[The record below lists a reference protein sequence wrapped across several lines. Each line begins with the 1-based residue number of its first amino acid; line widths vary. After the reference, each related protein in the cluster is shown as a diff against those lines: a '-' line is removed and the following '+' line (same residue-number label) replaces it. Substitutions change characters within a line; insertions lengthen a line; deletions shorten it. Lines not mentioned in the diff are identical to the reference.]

1 MPTAKSEM
9 SDLAKN
15 SRHRIAVACLLV
27 LAAFNSAAA
36 APAIV
41 EACKSC
47 HAEDGAGVGRTI
59 VPVIAGMPAVH
70 IEEALYAYKDGAR
83 QCLEEP
89 VMCDT
94 AVLLTDENIADLA
107 AHYAAI
113 PRPSLD
119 ETVDDALA
127 DLGEPVHRK
136 LCARCHV
143 PPDDPDVADVLGPPL
158 HGQRADYLRYAL
170 ESYLSGTRENLL
182 DEMKEKISLLDEG
195 DVEALANYYGSYR
208 PDGP

>member
-1 MPTAKSEM
+1 MFDPIRNSGHFLSSALL
-9 SDLAKN
+9 LAL
-15 SRHRIAVACLLV
+15 SMVAP
-27 LAAFNSAAA
+27 AAA
-36 APAIV
+36 ATPVIV

-47 HAEDGAGVGRTI
+47 HAVDGTGVGKKI

-94 AVLLTDENIADLA
+94 AALLTDENVADLA
-107 AHYAAI
+107 QYYGALD
-113 PRPSLD
+113 RPSLD
-119 ETVDDALA
+119 ENVDDALA
-127 DLGEPVHRK
+127 AIGEPVHRK
-136 LCARCHV
+136 LCGRCHV

-170 ESYLSGTRENLL
+170 EAYLSGTRENLL

-195 DVEALANYYGSYR
+195 DVEALAHYYGSY
-208 PDGP
+208 

>member
-1 MPTAKSEM
+1 MRTAKREM
-9 SDLAKN
+9 SDLVEN
-15 SRHRIAVACLLV
+15 SRGCVHVACLL
-27 LAAFNSAAA
+27 LLTAFNTAAA

-47 HAEDGAGVGRTI
+47 HAEDGAGVGKKV

-107 AHYAAI
+107 AYYAAI

-119 ETVDDALA
+119 ETVDDGLA
-127 DLGEPVHRK
+127 ALGEPVHRK

-195 DVEALANYYGSYR
+195 DVEALTHYYGSF
-208 PDGP
+208 

>member
-1 MPTAKSEM
+1 MPTAKREM

-15 SRHRIAVACLLV
+15 SRHPIPIACLLV
-27 LAAFNSAAA
+27 LAACHPAAA
-36 APAIV
+36 APAIL

-47 HAEDGAGVGRTI
+47 HAEDGAGVGKAI

-113 PRPSLD
+113 PRPSLGQN
-119 ETVDDALA
+119 VDDALA
-127 DLGEPVHRK
+127 ALGEPVHRK

-195 DVEALANYYGSYR
+195 DVEALASYYGSYR

>member
-1 MPTAKSEM
+1 MRTAKSEM

-15 SRHRIAVACLLV
+15 SRHRLPLACLLV
-27 LAAFNSAAA
+27 LAACTSATA

-41 EACKSC
+41 AACKSC
-47 HAEDGAGVGRTI
+47 HAEDGSGVGNTV
-59 VPVIAGMPAVH
+59 VPIIAGMPAVH
-70 IEEALYAYKDGAR
+70 LEEALYAYKDGAR
-83 QCLEEP
+83 QCLDEP

-94 AVLLTDENIADLA
+94 AELLTDENIADLA
-107 AHYAAI
+107 EHYAAI

-119 ETVDDALA
+119 ETTDDELA
-127 DLGEPVHRK
+127 AIGEPVHRK

-170 ESYLSGTRENLL
+170 EAYLSGTRENLL

-195 DVEALANYYGSYR
+195 DVEALANYYGSYSPDR
-208 PDGP
+208 P

>member
-1 MPTAKSEM
+1 MRTANKEMPDPVRNSGLCVSIAAVLILTALSP
-9 SDLAKN
+9 
-15 SRHRIAVACLLV
+15 
-27 LAAFNSAAA
+27 AAA

-47 HAEDGAGVGRTI
+47 HAEDGAGVGKKT
-59 VPVIAGMPAVH
+59 VPIISGMPAVH

-94 AVLLTDENIADLA
+94 AVLLSDENIADLA
-107 AHYAAI
+107 EYYAAI

-119 ETVDDALA
+119 ETTDDELA
-127 DLGEPVHRK
+127 AIGEPVHRK
-136 LCARCHV
+136 LCARCHL
-143 PPDDPDVADVLGPPL
+143 PPDHPDAGDVLGPPL

-195 DVEALANYYGSYR
+195 DVEALANYYGSY
-208 PDGP
+208 

>member
-1 MPTAKSEM
+1 MRTAKKEIL
-9 SDLAKN
+9 DPVRN
-15 SRHRIAVACLLV
+15 SGLCVSIAAV
-27 LAAFNSAAA
+27 LILNFLSPAAA

-47 HAEDGAGVGRTI
+47 HAEDGAGVGKKT
-59 VPVIAGMPAVH
+59 VPIISGMPAVH

-94 AVLLTDENIADLA
+94 AVLLSDENIADLA
-107 AHYAAI
+107 EYYAAI

-119 ETVDDALA
+119 ETTDDELA
-127 DLGEPVHRK
+127 AIGEPVHRK
-136 LCARCHV
+136 LCARCHL
-143 PPDDPDVADVLGPPL
+143 PPDHPDAGDVLGPPL

-195 DVEALANYYGSYR
+195 DVEALANYYGSY
-208 PDGP
+208 